1 MIDMNGLASV
11 IDGKNVLLIHHW
23 DTDGIASAAILI
35 EELKGMGADSIENEV
50 PKLGEFEMD
59 EGWIRERSAHPPD
72 ILVTTDICIPLDN
85 LLAIRDGLAIEIV
98 MFDHHARVP
107 VEEEGIHFINY
118 CSLRDEDWPSNTLV
132 LNDFFG
138 RERDLL
144 SALGLVGDKGLGIT
158 KYRDI
163 WPGFDEHLRV
173 LGFELHDLMKLVDLL
188 DSCYKSGRRKEL
200 MEMPWT
206 LVGKNDLEVAEII
219 TGNVSLKEYTDDID
233 KKIESLFLEGL
244 KEAGGFHIKEID
256 TAYHIISALTRR
268 FSNAYPESEVMVTN
282 RGIFS
287 DKTQLYFRSKRKDV
301 RPLIRMIQDLGQS
314 AGGKTDVVGAVIDN
328 EELGKVKEAI
338 SRELP
343 ALENAK

>member
-1 MIDMNGLASV
+1 MIDMNELASV

-35 EELKGMGADSIENEV
+35 EELKGMGADAIENEV

-59 EGWIRERSAHPPD
+59 EDWIRERSTHPPD

-85 LLAIRDGLAIEIV
+85 LLAIRDGLGIEIV
-98 MFDHHARVP
+98 MFDHHARAP
-107 VEEEGIHFINY
+107 VDEPGIYFINY

-138 RERDLL
+138 REKDLL

-200 MEMPWT
+200 MVLPWS
-206 LVGKNDLEVAEII
+206 LVGKNDLEVAENII
-219 TGNVSLKEYTDDID
+219 GNVSLKAYTEDID
-233 KKIESLFLEGL
+233 KKIDHLFGEGL
-244 KEAGGFHIKEID
+244 READGFHIKEID
-256 TAYHIISALTRR
+256 TEYHIISALTRR
-268 FSNAYPESEVMVTN
+268 FSNAYPEREVMVTN
-282 RGIFS
+282 TGIFS
-287 DKTQLYFRSKRKDV
+287 GKTQLYFRSKRKDV
-301 RPLIRMIQDLGQS
+301 RPLISMIQHLGQS
-314 AGGKTDVVGAVIDN
+314 AGGKTDVVGSVIDN
-328 EELGKVKEAI
+328 GEIEMVMDRI
-338 SRELP
+338 SRELSS
-343 ALENAK
+343 LEDIE